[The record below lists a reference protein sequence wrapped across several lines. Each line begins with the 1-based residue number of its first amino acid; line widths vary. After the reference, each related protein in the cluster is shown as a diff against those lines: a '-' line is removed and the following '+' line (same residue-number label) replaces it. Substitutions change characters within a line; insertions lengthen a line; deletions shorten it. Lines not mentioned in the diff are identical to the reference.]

1 MLCDVI
7 FLCQKFNVYFSVMSW
22 IVETVTV
29 NCTCP
34 VNNCLL
40 CIACDVLS
48 LHFQIHIKHGSN
60 FKWKSRCK
68 VERDGQK
75 WTDSEV
81 SNSILNVSV
90 YHVIDY
96 KNFVIKLSGSILTT
110 ITNNFK
116 VV

>member
-1 MLCDVI
+1 MLFYVI
-7 FLCQKFNVYFSVMSW
+7 FLCQKFTVYFSVMSW
-22 IVETVTV
+22 IIKTV

-34 VNNCLL
+34 ANNFLSCF
-40 CIACDVLS
+40 ACDVLS

-81 SNSILNVSV
+81 SNSILNISV

-96 KNFVIKLSGSILTT
+96 KNFVIKLPGSILTT
-110 ITNNFK
+110 NTVTTVF
-116 VV
+116 